1 MRSGDSATKGG
12 EVEICRRVD
21 LCCVWRTEGTETVE
35 GLASRLDERYLL
47 VLVLSIGVA
56 ATTDWYCESV
66 RLIRLISV
74 LMLRLSFRSGT
85 GLQ

>member
-1 MRSGDSATKGG
+1 MCDVLSGD
-12 EVEICRRVD
+12 
-21 LCCVWRTEGTETVE
+21 RTQTVE